1 MAAQFIFPF
10 PFFPIPIDDCLS
22 KSPSPDAQVAYFGIF
37 AFSVL
42 FAGIVSLFVGLIP
55 ELACA
60 MAAMKMHQKMLY
72 GIIRAPMS
80 FFDTT
85 PTGRVLARFSGDI
98 EDVESDLAPDLLGI
112 VDCIFEVISYWLRD
126 RSAISVRI
134 LCLSFARRHRIR
146 SIWQLQ
152 NIVCFNFCE
161 LHSIFYAAAAY
172 PLKPI
177 VRAPSR
183 ILAG

>member
-1 MAAQFIFPF
+1 MIAFPNHHHQT
-10 PFFPIPIDDCLS
+10 
-22 KSPSPDAQVAYFGIF
+22 QVAYFGIF

-112 VDCIFEVISYWLRD
+112 VDCIFEVISQCCVSPSLVVIALGVYD
-126 RSAISVRI
+126 
-134 LCLSFARRHRIR
+134 SFKIY
-146 SIWQLQ
+146 SL
-152 NIVCFNFCE
+152 
-161 LHSIFYAAAAY
+161 L
-172 PLKPI
+172 
-177 VRAPSR
+177 
-183 ILAG
+183 